1 MTIGTEQIA
10 RFKPGENLPVYAT
23 VAGDISPGRFVT
35 ISGRNTKN
43 AYVGA
48 HTGAGLYSHGVS
60 QRRAIA
66 GVTDHRGGTELARRG
81 AVARVRVRRRRRHR
95 RPRQVRRH
103 RSRHHPG
110 RHRGHPRLRAAGS
123 DRCRPDHRRRPHL
136 MRGDHSMT
144 KQRPFAGLTFGPEHV
159 RGDRA
164 RFDALRALGAAPAMA
179 GGAEANLTAQPDPFG
194 VFVDA
199 DGRVVVDDFTNPIS
213 NIPAIVREFTRAN
226 QGYWIEEVF
235 NAPAGPSRAAPS
247 ATRSAAP
254 GDQFLPAGQLMPRAP
269 GAEAPRLMGTRRRP
283 IVAYPE
289 SLSGSIEV
297 TDEARQRNLII
308 QVQDTFRQAA
318 NTFAD
323 AFQGLGEAALAG
335 LVTASLAVRDRRRRH
350 VRRLGRRDADLQL
363 LVDRPRPAQEF
374 ARVRRLFQE
383 DKGGVVPDTL
393 VWTPQDAENFDRVY
407 EDRGDAVLARYG
419 ITRTFTTVRRTPGN
433 RCTWPPT
440 RSARWRGR
448 SRWAT
453 RSTPARGVASPTST
467 RWRGAWSS
475 WPTAPTRSWK

>member
-1 MTIGTEQIA
+1 
-10 RFKPGENLPVYAT
+10 
-23 VAGDISPGRFVT
+23 
-35 ISGRNTKN
+35 
-43 AYVGA
+43 
-48 HTGAGLYSHGVS
+48 
-60 QRRAIA
+60 
-66 GVTDHRGGTELARRG
+66 
-81 AVARVRVRRRRRHR
+81 
-95 RPRQVRRH
+95 
-103 RSRHHPG
+103 
-110 RHRGHPRLRAAGS
+110 
-123 DRCRPDHRRRPHL
+123 
-136 MRGDHSMT
+136 MT
-144 KQRPFAGLTFGPEHV
+144 KQRPFAGLTFGPEDV

-213 NIPAIVREFTRAN
+213 NIPAIVREFARAN
-226 QGYWIEEVF
+226 QGYWIEEVY
-235 NAPAGPSRAAPS
+235 NAPGWTVQGGAVRYALSS
-247 ATRSAAP
+247 V

-318 NTFAD
+318 NSFTD

-335 LVTASLAVRDRRRRH
+335 LVTASSRFVT
-350 VRRLGRRDADLQL
+350 
-363 LVDRPRPAQEF
+363 
-374 ARVRRLFQE
+374 
-383 DKGGVVPDTL
+383 GGVVPDTL

-407 EDRGDAVLARYG
+407 EDRGAAVLARYG

-433 RCTWPPT
+433 RLYLASNQVGTMAWEKPLGDPEYT
-440 RSARWRGR
+440 REGR
-448 SRWAT
+448 RFT
-453 RSTPARGVASPTST
+453 DVYTLEGRVVFVAN
-467 RWRGAWSS
+467 GAD
-475 WPTAPTRSWK
+475 AIMEVRKV